1 MFLLTENLHEFSVFA
16 TDEREITC
24 SWNSYIWVAPCYKT
38 VFWVEK
44 LRWKVHW
51 DSKVKHGS
59 HLEERTQRSQREAV
73 VNLKAGF
80 IEAENELPFP
90 RLNFCPWSLRN
101 LITFFP
107 FCPNPHTYTVVFIFI
122 FIFVLLWI
130 LFIAFQF

>member
-1 MFLLTENLHEFSVFA
+1 
-16 TDEREITC
+16 
-24 SWNSYIWVAPCYKT
+24 
-38 VFWVEK
+38 VEK

-90 RLNFCPWSLRN
+90 RLNFCP
-101 LITFFP
+101 
-107 FCPNPHTYTVVFIFI
+107 
-122 FIFVLLWI
+122 
-130 LFIAFQF
+130 